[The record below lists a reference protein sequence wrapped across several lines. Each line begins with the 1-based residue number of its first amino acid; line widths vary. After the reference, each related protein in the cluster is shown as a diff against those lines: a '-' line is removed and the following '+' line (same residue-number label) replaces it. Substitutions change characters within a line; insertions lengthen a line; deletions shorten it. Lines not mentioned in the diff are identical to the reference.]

1 MASLYLAGL
10 FFFPSPENQMPAID
24 IVTMRGETPRVAD
37 HLLPDEV
44 ATLARNCIFD
54 RGTLQPMN
62 DDANIGV
69 TLPITPKT
77 IFRYTDAFWFAWGT
91 DVEVMRSPVAQ
102 DQYGRVYFTDGSYP
116 KVTTADIAT
125 SGTSKPTAW
134 YRLGVTA
141 PDAVIQIGDIT
152 PPADFDPDDDDA
164 TDDETRYYVQTYV
177 TSTGEE
183 GPPSAASNEVTI
195 VAPGSSVTLG
205 LPAVGIN
212 DRNIKARRIYR
223 SATSDTA
230 ADYLLLAELPIA
242 QSSYVD
248 SKSDSELSAA
258 LSTYDY
264 LPPPD
269 NMRGLCLMANGI
281 AAGFAGNELLFSA
294 AYLPYAWPEANRLT
308 TEHDIVA
315 IAATGAALVV
325 GTKGYP
331 YLCQGV
337 TPSAITSTKIELQQ
351 ACISARS
358 MVSVDGLVLYAC
370 PDGLT
375 GISTSGASL
384 VTAQIIT
391 PTQWQAMKPETLR
404 AWCHE
409 GKYIGITDTHAF
421 MYDPASGDF
430 REMKNRWDAAY
441 NDLESDSLFVA
452 KGKALFKW
460 RGDSVA
466 NTSYT
471 WRSKEFTATGVSY
484 SCARITRGDGDLGVR
499 IYADGE
505 QVMDLEVV
513 PKAAFRLPAIRGDK
527 WQIEVFGLAEVE
539 RIQLATSMA
548 ELA

>member
-1 MASLYLAGL
+1 
-10 FFFPSPENQMPAID
+10 MPAID
-24 IVTMRGETPRVAD
+24 IVTMRGETPRVAP
-37 HLLPDEV
+37 HLLPTEV
-44 ATLARNCIFD
+44 ATIAKNCIFD
-54 RGTLQPMN
+54 RGTLAPMM
-62 DDANIGV
+62 DDQATGLL
-69 TLPITPKT
+69 LPITPKT
-77 IFRYTDAFWFAWGT
+77 LFHYRDNFWFAWAG
-91 DVEVMRSPVAQ
+91 DVEVMRSPIAQ
-102 DQYGRVYFTDGSYP
+102 DTYGRIYYTDGIYP

-125 SGTSKPTAW
+125 GGATKPTAW
-134 YRLGVTA
+134 YRLGVSAPTTA
-141 PDAVIQIGDIT
+141 IQIGVIT
-152 PPADFDPDDDDA
+152 PPDGETDDDA
-164 TDDETRYYVQTYV
+164 TDDITRYYVETYV
-177 TSTGEE
+177 TGTGEE
-183 GPPSAASNEVTI
+183 GAPGPASAEVTI
-195 VAPGSSVTLG
+195 TIPKSTVTLEFAS
-205 LPAVGIN
+205 PSSN
-212 DRNIKARRIYR
+212 DRNITARRIYR
-223 SATSDTA
+223 SVTSDSA
-230 ADYLLLAELPIA
+230 SDYLFVAELPIGTLT
-242 QSSYVD
+242 YID
-248 SKSDSELSAA
+248 SKDDAELAGA
-258 LSTYDY
+258 LNTYDY

-269 NMRGLCLMANGI
+269 DMRGLCLMANGI

-358 MVSVDGLVLYAC
+358 MVSVDGIVLYAC

-391 PTQWQAMKPETLR
+391 PTQWKAMKPETLQ

-430 REMKNRWDAAY
+430 REMTNRWDAAY

-452 KGKALFKW
+452 KGSALFKW

-466 NTSYT
+466 NTNYT

-484 SCARITRGDGDLGVR
+484 SCARIMRGEGDISVR
-499 IYADGE
+499 IYADGV
-505 QVMDLEVV
+505 QVMDLESV
-513 PKAAFRLPAIRGDK
+513 PQTAFRLPAIRGDK

>member
-1 MASLYLAGL
+1 
-10 FFFPSPENQMPAID
+10 MPAID

-116 KVTTADIAT
+116 KMTTADIAT
-125 SGTSKPTAW
+125 SSTSKPTAW

-152 PPADFDPDDDDA
+152 PPADFNPDDDDA

-177 TSTGEE
+177 TGTGEE

-281 AAGFAGNELLFSA
+281 AAGFAGNSILFSE

-315 IAATGAALVV
+315 IAATGTALIVA
-325 GTKGYP
+325 TQGYP

-351 ACISARS
+351 SCVSAKS
-358 MVSVDGLVLYAC
+358 MVSVDGLVLYAS
-370 PDGLT
+370 PDGLV
-375 GISTSGASL
+375 GISTSGANL

-391 PTQWQAMKPETLR
+391 PAQWQAMHPATLR

-409 GKYIGITDTHAF
+409 GKYIGITDVTAF
-421 MYDPASGDF
+421 IYDPASGDL
-430 REMKNRWDAAY
+430 RRISNSWDAAY
-441 NDLESDSLFVA
+441 NDLLTDALYVA
-452 KGKALFKW
+452 KGKSLYIW
-460 RGDSVA
+460 RGGVAA
-466 NTSYT
+466 NTQFT
-471 WRSKEFTATGVSY
+471 WRSKEFTISDAALT
-484 SCARITRGDGDLGVR
+484 CAKVTHAGGDLEFKLIV
-499 IYADGE
+499 DGQ
-505 QVMDLEVV
+505 QVLAINHV
-513 PKAAFRLPAIRGDK
+513 PRTSFRLPPVRGSK
-527 WQIEVFGLAEVE
+527 WQVEVSGLSVVE
-539 RIQLATSMA
+539 RIQVSTSMA
-548 ELA
+548 EIA

>member
-1 MASLYLAGL
+1 
-10 FFFPSPENQMPAID
+10 MPAID
-24 IVTMRGETPRVAD
+24 IVTMRGETPRVAP
-37 HLLPDEV
+37 HLLPTEV
-44 ATLARNCIFD
+44 ATIAKNCIFD
-54 RGTLQPMN
+54 RGTLAPMM
-62 DDANIGV
+62 DDQATGLS
-69 TLPITPKT
+69 LPVTPKT
-77 IFRYTDAFWFAWGT
+77 LFHYRGDFWFAWAGY
-91 DVEVMRSPVAQ
+91 VEVMRSPIAQ
-102 DQYGRVYFTDGSYP
+102 DTYGRIYYTDGIYP

-125 SGTSKPTAW
+125 GGATKPTAW
-134 YRLGVTA
+134 YRLGVSAPTTA
-141 PDAVIQIGDIT
+141 IQIGVIT
-152 PPADFDPDDDDA
+152 PPDGETDDDA
-164 TDDETRYYVQTYV
+164 TDDITRYYVETYV
-177 TSTGEE
+177 TGTGEE
-183 GPPSAASNEVTI
+183 GAPGPASAEVTI
-195 VAPGSSVTLG
+195 TIPKSTVTLEFAS
-205 LPAVGIN
+205 PSSN
-212 DRNIKARRIYR
+212 DRNITARRIYR
-223 SATSDTA
+223 SVTSDSTS
-230 ADYLLLAELPIA
+230 DYLFVAELPIGTLT
-242 QSSYVD
+242 YVD
-248 SKSDSELSAA
+248 AKDDAELAGA
-258 LSTYDY
+258 LDTYDY

-269 NMRGLCLMANGI
+269 DMRGLCLMANGI

-325 GTKGYP
+325 GTRGYP

-358 MVSVDGLVLYAC
+358 MISVDGLVLYAC

-391 PTQWQAMKPETLR
+391 PTQWQAMSPSTLR

-421 MYDPASGDF
+421 MYDPVSGDF
-430 REMKNRWDAAY
+430 REMTNRWDTAY

-466 NTSYT
+466 NTNYT

-484 SCARITRGDGDLGVR
+484 SCVRITRGEGDISVR
-499 IYADGE
+499 IYADGV
-505 QVMDLEVV
+505 QVMDLESV
-513 PKAAFRLPAIRGDK
+513 PQTAFRLPAIRGDK